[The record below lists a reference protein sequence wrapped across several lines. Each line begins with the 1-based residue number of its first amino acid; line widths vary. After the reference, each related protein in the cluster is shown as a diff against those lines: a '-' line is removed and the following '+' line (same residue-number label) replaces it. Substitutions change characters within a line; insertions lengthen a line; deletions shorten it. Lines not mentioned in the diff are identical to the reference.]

1 MNKWIRI
8 ALIGLIWGLI
18 FLVWLVSR
26 FLEINW
32 NFHFFQLNDWAFLLD
47 EFRKGWVINKAS
59 DVIFFIVLFSAIPLF
74 LIGWRFFIKI
84 EWLKLLRR
92 NVNRLIYFLTGGE
105 SVLHKKQTGK
115 IQLKKKSSKTTRP
128 RAIDTGLRPATKDS
142 ELKVP
147 VDEPSVPQKTTTAH
161 NNSSYNSSSTGSSF
175 NSSYGNSS
183 GYGYTPPSDS
193 PFNKGFNVPSMQQG
207 LSASPAP
214 SAMASFDDMLLEDI
228 KLPERIKIEEDIPSL
243 FERANYTVMKNV
255 LFTGKPIDYLAISE
269 NRIIVAVVDPQTG
282 DWLADE
288 ERFNGEDP
296 LWFSESSHRVSPVFQ
311 LLELTKK
318 LMNQLSA
325 EGFSGS
331 VMPMFIE
338 RTGMII
344 NAEDMLTIWK
354 DLSVIVCRTDIGG
367 PDELKTVAQ
376 SIVAGEQPSEIVL
389 QQVQK
394 AIQGE

>member
-8 ALIGLIWGLI
+8 ALIGLIWGFI
-18 FLVWLVSR
+18 FLVWLVGR
-26 FLEINW
+26 FLETNW

-115 IQLKKKSSKTTRP
+115 IQLQKKSSKTTRP

-147 VDEPSVPQKTTTAH
+147 VDEPSVPQKTATSN
-161 NNSSYNSSSTGSSF
+161 NNSSYNSGSSF

-183 GYGYTPPSDS
+183 GYGYTPPADS

-269 NRIIVAVVDPQTG
+269 NRIIVAVIDPQTG

>member
-1 MNKWIRI
+1 
-8 ALIGLIWGLI
+8 
-18 FLVWLVSR
+18 
-26 FLEINW
+26 
-32 NFHFFQLNDWAFLLD
+32 
-47 EFRKGWVINKAS
+47 
-59 DVIFFIVLFSAIPLF
+59 
-74 LIGWRFFIKI
+74 
-84 EWLKLLRR
+84 
-92 NVNRLIYFLTGGE
+92 
-105 SVLHKKQTGK
+105 
-115 IQLKKKSSKTTRP
+115 
-128 RAIDTGLRPATKDS
+128 
-142 ELKVP
+142 
-147 VDEPSVPQKTTTAH
+147 
-161 NNSSYNSSSTGSSF
+161 
-175 NSSYGNSS
+175 
-183 GYGYTPPSDS
+183 
-193 PFNKGFNVPSMQQG
+193 
-207 LSASPAP
+207 
-214 SAMASFDDMLLEDI
+214 
-228 KLPERIKIEEDIPSL
+228 
-243 FERANYTVMKNV
+243 MKNV

>member
-1 MNKWIRI
+1 
-8 ALIGLIWGLI
+8 
-18 FLVWLVSR
+18 
-26 FLEINW
+26 
-32 NFHFFQLNDWAFLLD
+32 
-47 EFRKGWVINKAS
+47 
-59 DVIFFIVLFSAIPLF
+59 
-74 LIGWRFFIKI
+74 
-84 EWLKLLRR
+84 
-92 NVNRLIYFLTGGE
+92 
-105 SVLHKKQTGK
+105 
-115 IQLKKKSSKTTRP
+115 
-128 RAIDTGLRPATKDS
+128 
-142 ELKVP
+142 
-147 VDEPSVPQKTTTAH
+147 
-161 NNSSYNSSSTGSSF
+161 
-175 NSSYGNSS
+175 
-183 GYGYTPPSDS
+183 
-193 PFNKGFNVPSMQQG
+193 MQQG